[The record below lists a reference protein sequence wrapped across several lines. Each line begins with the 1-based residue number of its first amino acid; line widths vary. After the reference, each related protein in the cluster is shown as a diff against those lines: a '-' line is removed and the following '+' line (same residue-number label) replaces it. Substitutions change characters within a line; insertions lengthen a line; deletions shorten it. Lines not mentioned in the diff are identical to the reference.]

1 MGANLGDRIAAH
13 GDTARGDAAAD
24 RARPQGEGG
33 DPVAWPIQ
41 HLRAPSSTGGRRWGG
56 PGGVA
61 WPIQHLRTLSFLG
74 LIVLLV
80 ACGGAAPT
88 STPPPTATTAPPPT
102 PTLAPTNTPVP
113 PTATPAP
120 TATAAPTAT
129 SAPTATAA
137 RAATTPAP
145 TATAARTATTPPSPS
160 ASPTATVSGGAAATR
175 PAAGG
180 GATAT
185 DSEGKC
191 QMALPAD
198 FREDASS
205 KGNFTSGDTR
215 AFASLQSFDA
225 LLGLTGSVDLFLSTF
240 KGFVTDYAE
249 VSRVPSQSRGRDA
262 ERVDF
267 TGSLAGQAVKG
278 TLYFVQ
284 DGSTIC
290 SLSFLTFA
298 DAEAQYAPA
307 LAAMIDS
314 LQAVKP

>member
-1 MGANLGDRIAAH
+1 MGARRGDRIAAP
-13 GDTARGDAAAD
+13 GDTAPGGAAAD
-24 RARPQGEGG
+24 RARSQGEGG
-33 DPVAWPIQ
+33 DPVAWPIR
-41 HLRAPSSTGGRRWGG
+41 HLRA
-56 PGGVA
+56 
-61 WPIQHLRTLSFLG
+61 LSFLG
-74 LIVLLV
+74 LIILLV

-88 STPPPTATTAPPPT
+88 ATPPPTATTAPPST

-113 PTATPAP
+113 PTATPVP

-129 SAPTATAA
+129 
-137 RAATTPAP
+137 PAP
-145 TATAARTATTPPSPS
+145 TATTARTATTPPSPS

-198 FREDASS
+198 FNEDASS

-225 LLGLTGSVDLFLSTF
+225 LLGLTGSVDLFLGTF

-262 ERVDF
+262 ERIDF